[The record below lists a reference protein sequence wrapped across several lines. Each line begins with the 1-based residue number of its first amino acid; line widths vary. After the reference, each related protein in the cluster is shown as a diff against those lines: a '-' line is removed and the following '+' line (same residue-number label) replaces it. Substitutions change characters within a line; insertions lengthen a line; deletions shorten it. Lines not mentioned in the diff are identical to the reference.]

1 MTRSDIGIVAI
12 IYATCLLFL
21 VMTLQLK
28 AAAQIYPLCLI
39 GGLAALNTL
48 YLATRLWRL
57 FVKDARQEIAAE
69 ASPDAAAG
77 SSAADAKA
85 EKPGLVNDLPGI
97 FAGFLPGQF
106 FFVLI
111 ASVAYLALMHYVGFY
126 LAGLIYMVAVMQR
139 LRVPPLHMGLTLA
152 VLGLL
157 IYSVF
162 TLFLKVPLPRGV
174 LFS

>member
-1 MTRSDIGIVAI
+1 MTRSDIGVVAL

-21 VMTLQLK
+21 IMTLELK

-39 GGLAALNTL
+39 AGLAALNTL

-57 FVKDARQEIAAE
+57 FVKEAASELAASSGEESASLE
-69 ASPDAAAG
+69 ASAPAG
-77 SSAADAKA
+77 

-106 FFVLI
+106 FFVLL
-111 ASVAYLALMHYVGFY
+111 ASIAYLVLMRYIGFY
-126 LAGLIYMVAVMQR
+126 LSGLIYMLVVMWR
-139 LRVPPLHMGLTLA
+139 LRVPPLHMAITLT
-152 VLGLL
+152 VLGAL

-162 TLFLKVPLPRGV
+162 TLFLKVPLPRGI